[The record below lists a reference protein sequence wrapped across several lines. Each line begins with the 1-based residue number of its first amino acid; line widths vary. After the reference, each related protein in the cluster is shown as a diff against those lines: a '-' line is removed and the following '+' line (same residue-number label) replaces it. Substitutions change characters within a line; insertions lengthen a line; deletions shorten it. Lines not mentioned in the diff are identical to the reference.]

1 MVKRLVVGLVKGL
14 VTGAV
19 VAALLVQ
26 GLHLASFGG
35 ALLAYVAA
43 VVTGVLV
50 GLVAGKPIWSKGA
63 RIEAGLKAFAGA
75 LLAAGA
81 MYAIRRWLNMHVD
94 LTALSAGAGALGE
107 LPATSLPLL
116 ATVLAVIFELDNT
129 GDDED
134 AGPKA
139 KAKSKASRARIAAG
153 NGASEADELDEVEPV
168 ARRARRKG

>member
-14 VTGAV
+14 VVGAV

-43 VVTGVLV
+43 VVTGALV

-75 LLAAGA
+75 LLGAAA
-81 MYAIRRWLNMHVD
+81 MFAIRRWLNVHVD
-94 LTALSAGAGALGE
+94 LSALSAGVGGVGE

-116 ATVLAVIFELDNT
+116 ATLLSVIFELDNT

-134 AGPKA
+134 AGPAA
-139 KAKSKASRARIAAG
+139 KKKSPRARIAAG
-153 NGASEADELDEVEPV
+153 SDASELDELDE
-168 ARRARRKG
+168 ADSGASRARRKG